1 MPAFTFSV
9 VLKKKSSGD
18 CKKKKTTLYHI
29 IIDVFMIFCTL
40 PLYSVPYNAA
50 EAEQACP

>member
-18 CKKKKTTLYHI
+18 CKKKKLHYTTDWCFHDFLYI
-29 IIDVFMIFCTL
+29 AAI
-40 PLYSVPYNAA
+40 YSVPFNAA